1 MIAYA
6 ATADQFIDVVTDKI
20 IDPLII
26 LLSAVALLYFLWG
39 LLEMIINADNET
51 GRETGRRHMLYGV
64 IGLAVMLS
72 AYGIMNVICDTLSL
86 SC

>member
-6 ATADQFIDVVTDKI
+6 ATADQFIGVVTDKI

-64 IGLAVMLS
+64 IGLAVMVS